1 MGWGLKASYSGLG
14 ECRSFQLSVKAGL
27 LRVFSPASKWWE
39 DRLLLLNEL
48 TVQAVS
54 SWGAGGGFK
63 GKINTAVSSSWLPVI
78 TQDREREQSY

>member
-27 LRVFSPASKWWE
+27 LRVFSPASKWWG

-48 TVQAVS
+48 TGS
-54 SWGAGGGFK
+54 SCLQLG
-63 GKINTAVSSSWLPVI
+63 SWWRI
-78 TQDREREQSY
+78 SRQN

>member
-1 MGWGLKASYSGLG
+1 MSNWQLIECWEGGMGWGLKASYSGLG

-48 TVQAVS
+48 TGS
-54 SWGAGGGFK
+54 SCLQLG
-63 GKINTAVSSSWLPVI
+63 SWWR
-78 TQDREREQSY
+78 TSRQN